1 MKTRTLTRWHSKIGI
16 LVCAWILLLACTG
29 LVLQHGHRLGLDKPL
44 LTGAFWYSLADLP
57 QPSVSGAKAQGLYQ
71 VDNRLLSR
79 HGHLAMLDG
88 KVQGLVVGEESL
100 LVSDLGQLWLLT
112 SEGELVDSVPL
123 EGFVLAGT
131 SAAGLP
137 LLKGEEGRYWQLDW
151 WLESEP
157 EPTDARLAQ
166 KPVPFVETSL
176 PGEIEDSHSGVS
188 VERLILALHSG
199 RIFGPLGEWLMSAVA
214 LMAIGIACTGFVIW
228 GRRR

>member
-1 MKTRTLTRWHSKIGI
+1 MKTRTLTRWHSRIGI

-29 LVLQHGHRLGLDKPL
+29 LILQHGHRLGLDKPL

-57 QPSVSGAKAQGLYQ
+57 QPTVSGAEEQGLYQ

-79 HGHLAMLDG
+79 QGHLAMLDG
-88 KVQGLVVGEESL
+88 EVQGVVVGEESM
-100 LVSDLGQLWLLT
+100 LVSDQGQLWLLT
-112 SEGELVDSVPL
+112 PEGELVDSVPL
-123 EGFVLAGT
+123 EGLALAGT

-137 LLKGEEGRYWQLDW
+137 LLKGREGRLWQLDW
-151 WLESEP
+151 WLEAKP
-157 EPTDARLAQ
+157 ELAEATLVQ
-166 KPVPFVETSL
+166 GPVKFTQASL